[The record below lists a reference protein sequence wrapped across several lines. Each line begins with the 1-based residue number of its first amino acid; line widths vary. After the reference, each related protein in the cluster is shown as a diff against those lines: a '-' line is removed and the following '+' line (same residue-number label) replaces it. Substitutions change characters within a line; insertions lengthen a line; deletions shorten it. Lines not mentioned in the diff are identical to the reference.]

1 VKPSQTA
8 LGQLIPAPL
17 AGIDLL
23 HVELWQWVGLL
34 ALALAAWL
42 LSWLAERIAIRLLG
56 SLVRHTR
63 TALDD
68 RLLEALAG
76 PLRLLIALG
85 LVAAGIL
92 PLNLADPARDFVF
105 ALGKGSSLVA
115 VGWLGFRLVDAVSD
129 WIDQHL
135 IARGQEG
142 ATAIVPLGRR
152 TAKLTL
158 AGLVFLAV
166 LDDLGVNVGALLAGL
181 GVGGLA
187 VALAAKTT
195 IENFFGG
202 VSVVADRP
210 VSVGDF
216 CRFGDRL
223 GTVEDIGLRSTR
235 VRTLDRTVVTIP
247 NSSFARFELENYS
260 RRDRIW
266 YHPTIGLRYETTP
279 DQLRY
284 VLIEIRRMLYAHPK
298 VHPDPARVRFTGF
311 GACSLNLEVFAY
323 VDVNDYNEY
332 LEVAE
337 DLNLRIIEIVERA
350 GSGFAFPSQTAYV
363 RTDEGL
369 DVARRSAAEQE
380 VDRWRE
386 EKRLYLPRFPAQ
398 EIARLR
404 GTLAWP
410 PPGAADSGNGSDRNT
425 RAESRRF

>member
-1 VKPSQTA
+1 VVPSHTA
-8 LGQLIPAPL
+8 LDRLIPAPL
-17 AGIDLL
+17 EAIDLF
-23 HVELWQWVGLL
+23 HVALWQWI
-34 ALALAAWL
+34 ALIALVLAAWL
-42 LSWLAERIAIRLLG
+42 LSWLVERISTRLIG
-56 SLVRHTR
+56 SFTRHTR

-68 RLLEALAG
+68 RLLDASAG
-76 PLRLLIALG
+76 PLRLLVAVG

-92 PLNLADPARDFVF
+92 ALGLAAPARDFFF
-105 ALGKGSSLVA
+105 ALGKGLSLVA
-115 VGWLGFRLVDAVSD
+115 VGWLSFRLLDVGSES
-129 WIDQHL
+129 IHQHL
-135 IARGQEG
+135 MLRGQAA

-152 TAKLTL
+152 TAKVALS
-158 AGLVFLAV
+158 ALVFLAV
-166 LDDLGVNVGALLAGL
+166 LDELGVNVAALLAGL

-195 IENFFGG
+195 VENFFGG

-216 CRFGDRL
+216 CRFGDRV
-223 GTVEDIGLRSTR
+223 GTVEDIGLRSTQ
-235 VRTLDRTVVTIP
+235 VRTLDRTVVTVP
-247 NSSFARFELENYS
+247 NSSFAQLELENYS
-260 RRDRIW
+260 LRDRFW

-284 VLIEIRRMLYAHPK
+284 VLVEIRRILYSHPK

-311 GACSLNLEVFAY
+311 GAYSLNLDVFAY
-323 VDVNDYNEY
+323 VNATDYDEY

-363 RTDEGL
+363 CADQGL
-369 DVARRSAAEQE
+369 DVARRNAVEQE
-380 VDRWRE
+380 VDHWRE
-386 EKRLYLPRFPAQ
+386 ENRLCLPRFPSQ

-410 PPGAADSGNGSDRNT
+410 PRGAAMRGNGSDR
-425 RAESRRF
+425 SV

>member
-1 VKPSQTA
+1 VPSHTA
-8 LGQLIPAPL
+8 LGQLIPALL
-17 AGIDLL
+17 AGIDLF
-23 HVELWQWVGLL
+23 HVELWQWIALL
-34 ALALAAWL
+34 VVVLAAWL
-42 LSWLAERIAIRLLG
+42 LSWLFERITTRLLG
-56 SLVRHTR
+56 SFTRHTR

-68 RLLEALAG
+68 RLLEVSAG
-76 PLRLLIALG
+76 PVRLLIAVG
-85 LVAAGIL
+85 LVAAGV
-92 PLNLADPARDFVF
+92 LALGLAAPARDFFF
-105 ALGKGSSLVA
+105 ALVKGFCLVA
-115 VGWLGFRLVDAVSD
+115 VGWLSFRLVDVGGES
-129 WIDQHL
+129 IHQHL
-135 IARGQEG
+135 IARGQAA

-152 TAKLTL
+152 TAKVAL
-158 AGLVFLAV
+158 AALVFLAV
-166 LDDLGVNVGALLAGL
+166 LDELGVNVAALLAGL

-195 IENFFGG
+195 VENFFGG

-216 CRFGDRL
+216 CRFGSWL

-247 NSSFARFELENYS
+247 NSSFSQLELENFS

-279 DQLRY
+279 EQLRY
-284 VLIEIRRMLYAHPK
+284 VLVEIRRLLYSHPK

-311 GACSLNLEVFAY
+311 GAYSLNLDVFAY
-323 VDVNDYNEY
+323 VNATDYGEY
-332 LEVAE
+332 LEIAE

-363 RTDEGL
+363 RADEGL

-380 VDRWRE
+380 VGRWRE
-386 EKRLYLPRFPAQ
+386 ENQLCLPRFPEQ

-410 PPGAADSGNGSDRNT
+410 PPGAATRGNGSDRT
-425 RAESRRF
+425 V

>member
-1 VKPSQTA
+1 VKPSQTV

-23 HVELWQWVGLL
+23 HVELWQWIGLL
-34 ALALAAWL
+34 ALVLGAWL
-42 LSWLAERIAIRLLG
+42 LSWLAERIATRLLG
-56 SLVRHTR
+56 SFVRRTR

-68 RLLEALAG
+68 RLLGALAG
-76 PLRLLIALG
+76 PLRLLIAVG

-92 PLNLADPARDFVF
+92 ALGLAAPARDFFF
-105 ALGKGSSLVA
+105 ALGKGLTLLA
-115 VGWLGFRLVDAVSD
+115 VGWLGFRLVDVGAE
-129 WIDQHL
+129 WIHHHL
-135 IARGQEG
+135 IARGQL
-142 ATAIVPLGRR
+142 ATTAIVPLGRR
-152 TAKLTL
+152 TAKVTL
-158 AGLVFLAV
+158 AALVFLAV

-195 IENFFGG
+195 VENFFGG

-210 VSVGDF
+210 VAVGDF
-216 CRFGDRL
+216 CRFGDRV

-247 NSSFARFELENYS
+247 NSSFSQLELENYS

-284 VLIEIRRMLYAHPK
+284 VLVEIRRMLYAHPK
-298 VHPDPARVRFTGF
+298 VNPDPARVRFTGF
-311 GACSLNLEVFAY
+311 GACSFNLDVFAY
-323 VDVNDYNEY
+323 VDATDYNEY
-332 LEVAE
+332 LEIAE

-350 GSGFAFPSQTAYV
+350 GSGFPSQTTYV
-363 RTDEGL
+363 RADEGL
-369 DVARRSAAEQE
+369 DGARRSAAEQE

-386 EKRLYLPRFPAQ
+386 TNGLCLPRFPAQ
-398 EIARLR
+398 EIERLR
-404 GTLAWP
+404 GTIAWP
-410 PPGAADSGNGSDRNT
+410 PAGAAMRGNGSDRT
-425 RAESRRF
+425 V